1 MDNVN
6 IPSENILIDK
16 EYKLALSLNL
26 LFGELEQELRSAY
39 SKYTPIHSMHE
50 GHSLILEEVDEFWEH
65 VMIKQSLREHPKVH
79 KELIQVAAMAL
90 RTILDVVD
98 PGVRN

>member
-1 MDNVN
+1 MDNKHNMIMVPAFPDQN
-6 IPSENILIDK
+6 ISMLLGEVYSELK
-16 EYKLALSLNL
+16 RAQTQYA
-26 LFGELEQELRSAY
+26 
-39 SKYTPIHSMHE
+39 PIHGMHE

-65 VMIKQSLREHPKVH
+65 VKVKQTLREHPKVH